1 MEVIAKLKQRYH
13 LLDHPVNRPTTF
25 CNKHRQNLAS
35 TKLTQSTLV

>member
-13 LLDHPVNRPTTF
+13 LLDHPVSTTF
-25 CNKHRQNLAS
+25 CNKHRQNLTS